1 VTNASKIKLF
11 VISKNPEPA
20 EARRVQLQGAGYH
33 VTAAGNFRDVQ
44 EICEKGD
51 FNLVV
56 VGYSIPAK
64 EKKRIRAELVARC
77 PHTPILELVQRDTPV
92 LLDAQHHLNSQ
103 PGTDTLQGKVEEI
116 LKSSNGN
123 I

>member
-64 EKKRIRAELVARC
+64 EKNGSEPSWSHGALIRRFWNWSSE
-77 PHTPILELVQRDTPV
+77 I
-92 LLDAQHHLNSQ
+92 HLYCW
-103 PGTDTLQGKVEEI
+103 TLSTI
-116 LKSSNGN
+116 
-123 I
+123 